1 MNLLEHATPFP
12 VKPDLHW
19 QTKLPKLLMH
29 KAFVSQLSVSVSHSS
44 MSIRGE
50 NMRNWIQLKNYLISD
65 TIIWTFPFKIIIS
78 PSASYAI
85 LNCQK
90 RSFSILSYNSCGGI
104 TKEQNNDI
112 ERIQKRALKI
122 IYSESRLRPSYKPG
136 KP

>member
-1 MNLLEHATPFP
+1 MNLLEHVTPFP

-29 KAFVSQLSVSVSHSS
+29 KAFVSQLSVSMSHSS

-50 NMRNWIQLKNYLISD
+50 NMRNWIQLKDYLISD
-65 TIIWTFPFKIIIS
+65 TIIRTFPFKIIIS
-78 PSASYAI
+78 PSAQKI
-85 LNCQK
+85 L
-90 RSFSILSYNSCGGI
+90 FSILSYNSCGGT

-122 IYSESRLRPSYKPG
+122 IYSESRLRSSFKPG